1 MTSYDRLGDS
11 DEPWTCP
18 KCHSNSNSAKLYM
31 IPSDA
36 GNPSLHPLQNT
47 YAQQMSSNP
56 PYISSPG
63 LSSTTD
69 TEHHSLQS
77 LGSSGISL
85 DLENGMTSSP
95 KAQRNPGAKQGEKRR
110 HLRILNINCQ
120 SVKKKGRDLEALIDS
135 TDPDIILG
143 TESWLNEHISSAEF
157 LPSFLG
163 FDIHRRDRS
172 DSHGGVFIA
181 AKREL
186 GMHDIQ
192 RPKDIEMISGTVKLL
207 KQKKLSVAAHY
218 RPPKRFDNPYLA
230 STKEEFDKLKRRTKH
245 NVLIIGG
252 DFNSPDIDW
261 PTLSIQGNQYPLRL
275 SKTILDLVNDNDLEQ
290 IVDFP
295 TRKDKTLDLIMTTH
309 PSFKSRCKPLLSL
322 GNSDHDIVLY
332 DTSLTP
338 P

>member
-1 MTSYDRLGDS
+1 
-11 DEPWTCP
+11 
-18 KCHSNSNSAKLYM
+18 
-31 IPSDA
+31 
-36 GNPSLHPLQNT
+36 
-47 YAQQMSSNP
+47 
-56 PYISSPG
+56 
-63 LSSTTD
+63 
-69 TEHHSLQS
+69 
-77 LGSSGISL
+77 
-85 DLENGMTSSP
+85 MTSSP

-135 TDPDIILG
+135 TDPDIFLG
-143 TESWLNEHISSAEF
+143 TESWLNEHVSSAEF

-163 FDIHRRDRS
+163 FHIHRRDRS

-207 KQKKLSVAAHY
+207 KQKKLSVAAYY

-230 STKEEFDKLKRRTKH
+230 STKEEFDKLKRKTKH

-309 PSFKSRCKPLLSL
+309 PSFKSRCKPLPSL

-338 P
+338 PPPDVNPHGESCSSGREPM